1 MYTFLSKKLR
11 YMLRQK
17 EDDSQNKKP
26 QPDYKEK
33 LISGNLTADL
43 ELIRKVMGTSS
54 DIKIHEFKYGE
65 NSSQKGA
72 LLFIDG
78 LVSNDII
85 TQSILK
91 PLILSRNLNDYQIG
105 EMKKTLDIVKQTVI
119 CSGDIVE
126 RHTIG
131 ELIEGCL
138 SGDTVFLSEG
148 FDKALIISTKGWE
161 KREVSE
167 PQTEPVVRGPREGFT
182 ENFRT
187 NTALIRRRIKSP
199 HLRMDHFTIGEK
211 TETNVCVVYLEGVAN
226 PDIVETVKV
235 RLKTIKTDSII
246 DSGYIE
252 QYIEDHP
259 YSIFQTIG
267 YSEKPDVISAR
278 ILEGRIAVIT
288 DGSPFALTMPML
300 FVESFQTAEDYYTK
314 PYFASITRFMRFLA
328 FLITV
333 SAPAIFVALTV
344 YHQEF
349 IPTTLLLTIAAAREG
364 TPFPAFIEA
373 LIMVF
378 AFEILR
384 EAGLRL
390 PRPVGQA
397 ISIVGAL
404 VMGEAAVSAG
414 IVGAPMVITIALTA
428 VAGFVVPD
436 QNDAASI
443 LRLILLILAATLGA
457 YGLSLGFLGI
467 LIHLASLKSF
477 GVPYN
482 SSLAFLKNM
491 QDSYIRMPLW
501 AMTKRP
507 ESIAKGDIKRKQYN
521 VPPSPRAGDKA
532 DTLEGNQT

>member
-1 MYTFLSKKLR
+1 MYTFLNKKLR

-17 EDDSQNKKP
+17 EDEAQKK
-26 QPDYKEK
+26 QPDNEEK
-33 LISGNLTADL
+33 LITGNLTADL
-43 ELIRKVMGTSS
+43 ELIREMMGTSS
-54 DIKIHEFKYGE
+54 DIKVHEFKYGE

-78 LVSNDII
+78 LVNNDVV

-91 PLILSRNLNDYQIG
+91 PLILSKSLNNYQAG
-105 EMKKTLDIVKQTVI
+105 EMKNTLDIVKQTVI
-119 CSGDIVE
+119 YSGDIVE

-148 FDKALIISTKGWE
+148 FDKALVISSKGWD

-199 HLRMDHFTIGEK
+199 HLRMDHLTIGKK
-211 TETNVCVVYLEGVAN
+211 TDTNVCVVYLEGVAN
-226 PDIVETVKV
+226 PDIVDTVKV
-235 RLKTIKTDSII
+235 RLKTISTDSII

-267 YSEKPDVISAR
+267 YSEKPDVIASR
-278 ILEGRIAVIT
+278 ILEGRIAVVV
-288 DGSPFALTMPML
+288 DGTPFVLTMPML
-300 FVESFQTAEDYYTK
+300 FVESFQTAEDYYIK
-314 PYFASITRFMRFLA
+314 PYFASMTRLMRFFA
-328 FLITV
+328 FFLTV
-333 SAPAIFVALTV
+333 SAPAIFVALTT

-364 TPFPAFIEA
+364 TPFPAFLEA

-414 IVGAPMVITIALTA
+414 IVGAPMVITIAFTA

-443 LRLILLILAATLGA
+443 LRLILLFLASVLGA
-457 YGLSLGFLGI
+457 YGLVLGFLGI

-501 AMTKRP
+501 TMTKRP
-507 ESIAKGDIKRKQYN
+507 ESIAKGDIQRKQYN
-521 VPPSPRAGDKA
+521 TPPSSEIVNNAGSMED
-532 DTLEGNQT
+532 N